1 MYNEFGYIL
10 IPFQYQREVHELYM
24 KFQGHTTNMQLS
36 DAPATTNI
44 VFGQIMSLQWPFS
57 PVFFPPSLEC
67 ATTIAPLYPKLGA
80 NIKQYP

>member
-44 VFGQIMSLQWPFS
+44 VFGQIMSLQ
-57 PVFFPPSLEC
+57 
-67 ATTIAPLYPKLGA
+67 
-80 NIKQYP
+80 